1 MAEPTDLS
9 RAQDEYGSSASP
21 YASLSNY
28 LMQQPVYDR
37 GPREAPA
44 TSTMRQLEGP
54 TTDELLADQ
63 YSKIM
68 AEQKAADEAA
78 SAARQTEID
87 NLQSL
92 LREEISTSADAA
104 SSQRSDMTTALENR
118 IKELQA
124 GVDTETAALRQ
135 QGLDERSAISAEQQ
149 RISDMVQ
156 ANMDQTA
163 ADLAAQE
170 ERVKAAQATAVG
182 SLEDQQKSLV
192 TDFQSR
198 IEELNTTLNDTQK
211 QISSDLDARDEAL
224 TGAQKSAQDALQATI
239 GSVRDDLASTREELS
254 AEDLS
259 QGNLI
264 TNLEGRIGDLGS
276 SLNKTTEQINT
287 DLDARD
293 AALTGAQKS
302 AAEAVQQ
309 EIDSVKSDLAT
320 IQSDI
325 ETESAAQIQ
334 ALRDE
339 RGTLIGNIEA
349 NVQNLKDSIAA
360 KADPDDLQL
369 QIEKLRG
376 ESENLK
382 STASEERKDLF
393 LQMEAL
399 RDGALTNDQVN
410 ASIASALEAGTLSPD
425 QINSAI
431 ETLKGEVEGKI
442 GGLASTESLNQLQ
455 SDIEGIGTALTGT
468 IASSLDLSSKVDL
481 LQKALEGRATNE
493 DLAKLQESLQGN
505 AVGIEALQKALEGR
519 ATNQDLAILQES
531 LAATASKDELAALQA
546 SLTGATGDFDTRFS
560 ELQKQ
565 MLNPDDIAKQ
575 RADAIAA
582 AMDPIAAQRQEAIA
596 AAMNPIAQQ
605 RQEAITGAINPI
617 QAQIE
622 ELRGSIPAQQNID
635 IDALRKSII
644 DEINAKT
651 PAVDTG
657 GGSTGGG
664 STGGGSTG
672 GGSTGGGFSGT
683 PIDNFMGGNIP
694 TGYIDVGPSASEAA
708 GFNPAGGGSGGGGNQ
723 SIVDN
728 SGYLDFY
735 NQQTLNPVSPVKTGN
750 MPGGGVGSG
759 YVKTGAPAYSQSG
772 PFQVT
777 QAPALQAAPKFS
789 YAGSRRR
796 G

>member
-21 YASLSNY
+21 YGSLSDY

-44 TSTMRQLEGP
+44 TPTMRQLEGP
-54 TTDELLADQ
+54 STDELLADQ

-78 SAARQTEID
+78 STARQTEID
-87 NLQSL
+87 NLQNL

-135 QGLDERSAISAEQQ
+135 QGLDERSAISTEQQ

-170 ERVKAAQATAVG
+170 ERVKTAQSAAIG
-182 SLEDQQKSLV
+182 SLEDKQGSLIGDIN
-192 TDFQSR
+192 TR
-198 IEELNTTLNDTQK
+198 IGELGASLNDTT
-211 QISSDLDARDEAL
+211 A
-224 TGAQKSAQDALQATI
+224 
-239 GSVRDDLASTREELS
+239 
-254 AEDLS
+254 
-259 QGNLI
+259 
-264 TNLEGRIGDLGS
+264 
-276 SLNKTTEQINT
+276 QINT
-287 DLDARD
+287 ELDARD

-302 AAEAVQQ
+302 AAEAAQQ
-309 EIDSVKSDLAT
+309 QIDAVKGDLAT
-320 IQSDI
+320 IQGDI
-325 ETESAAQIQ
+325 QTENSAQLQ
-334 ALRDE
+334 ALRGE
-339 RGTLIGNIEA
+339 RETLIGNIEA
-349 NVQNLKDSIAA
+349 NVETLKDNIAGL
-360 KADPDDLQL
+360 PIDDLQL

-382 STASEERKDLF
+382 STSSEERKDLF
-393 LQMEAL
+393 SQMEAL

-410 ASIASALEAGTLSPD
+410 TSIAQALEAGTLSPD
-425 QINSAI
+425 QVNTAI
-431 ETLKGEVEGKI
+431 DALKVDVEGKI

-455 SDIEGIGTALTGT
+455 FDIEGIGSALEGT
-468 IASSLDLSSKVDL
+468 IASSVDL
-481 LQKALEGRATNE
+481 GLEVETLQKALDGTATKE
-493 DLAKLQESLQGN
+493 
-505 AVGIEALQKALEGR
+505 
-519 ATNQDLAILQES
+519 
-531 LAATASKDELAALQA
+531 ELAAIQE

-582 AMDPIAAQRQEAIA
+582 AMDPLAAQRQEAIA

-635 IDALRKSII
+635 IDALRQSII

-651 PAVDTG
+651 PAVD
-657 GGSTGGG
+657 
-664 STGGGSTG
+664 TG

-694 TGYIDVGPSASEAA
+694 TGYMDVGPSSSEAA
-708 GFNPAGGGSGGGGNQ
+708 GFNPAGGGNQ
-723 SIVDN
+723 SPYGQGG
-728 SGYLDFY
+728 SASADFY
-735 NQQTLNPVSPVKTGN
+735 GN
-750 MPGGGVGSG
+750 APVGSMG
-759 YVKTGAPAYSQSG
+759 NTGSQGAVNYNQG
-772 PFQVT
+772 PFQV
-777 QAPALQAAPKFS
+777 QKFDNDLFNRTNF
-789 YAGSRRR
+789 GM
-796 G
+796 

>member
-44 TSTMRQLEGP
+44 TPTMRQLEGP

-87 NLQSL
+87 NLQTL

-170 ERVKAAQATAVG
+170 ERVKTAQSAAIG
-182 SLEDQQKSLV
+182 SLEDKQGSLIGDIN
-192 TDFQSR
+192 TR
-198 IEELNTTLNDTQK
+198 IGELGASLNDTT
-211 QISSDLDARDEAL
+211 A
-224 TGAQKSAQDALQATI
+224 
-239 GSVRDDLASTREELS
+239 
-254 AEDLS
+254 
-259 QGNLI
+259 
-264 TNLEGRIGDLGS
+264 
-276 SLNKTTEQINT
+276 QINT
-287 DLDARD
+287 ELDARD

-309 EIDSVKSDLAT
+309 QIDAVKGDLVT
-320 IQSDI
+320 IQGDI
-325 ETESAAQIQ
+325 QTENAAQLQ
-334 ALRDE
+334 ALRGE
-339 RGTLIGNIEA
+339 RETLIGNIEA
-349 NVQNLKDSIAA
+349 NVETLKDNIAGL
-360 KADPDDLQL
+360 PIDDLQL
-369 QIEKLRG
+369 QIEKLRS

-382 STASEERKDLF
+382 STSSEERKDLF
-393 LQMEAL
+393 SQMEAL

-410 ASIASALEAGTLSPD
+410 TSIAQALEAGTLSPD
-425 QINSAI
+425 QINTAI
-431 ETLKGEVEGKI
+431 DALKTDVEGKI
-442 GGLASTESLNQLQ
+442 GGLASMESLNQLQ
-455 SDIEGIGTALTGT
+455 ET
-468 IASSLDLSSKVDL
+468 V
-481 LQKALEGRATNE
+481 AT
-493 DLAKLQESLQGN
+493 
-505 AVGIEALQKALEGR
+505 
-519 ATNQDLAILQES
+519 
-531 LAATASKDELAALQA
+531 AATASTQLGVDIETMQKALDGTATKEELAALQA

-644 DEINAKT
+644 DELKTQT
-651 PAVDTG
+651 PAPGGGTG
-657 GGSTGGG
+657 GGAGGE
-664 STGGGSTG
+664 GGAGNTNVD
-672 GGSTGGGFSGT
+672 GFSGT

>member
-21 YASLSNY
+21 YASLSDY

-44 TSTMRQLEGP
+44 TPTMRQLEGP

-68 AEQKAADEAA
+68 AEQKVADEAS

-87 NLQSL
+87 NLQTL
-92 LREEISTSADAA
+92 LREEISTSSDAA

-135 QGLDERSAISAEQQ
+135 QGLDERSTISAEQQ

-163 ADLAAQE
+163 TDLAAQE
-170 ERVKAAQATAVG
+170 ERVKTAQAAAIG
-182 SLEDQQKSLV
+182 SLEDKQGSLIGDIN
-192 TDFQSR
+192 TR
-198 IEELNTTLNDTQK
+198 IGELGASLNDTT
-211 QISSDLDARDEAL
+211 A
-224 TGAQKSAQDALQATI
+224 
-239 GSVRDDLASTREELS
+239 
-254 AEDLS
+254 
-259 QGNLI
+259 
-264 TNLEGRIGDLGS
+264 
-276 SLNKTTEQINT
+276 QINT
-287 DLDARD
+287 ELDARD
-293 AALTGAQKS
+293 AALTGSQKS
-302 AAEAVQQ
+302 AAEAAQQ
-309 EIDSVKSDLAT
+309 QIDAVKGDLVT

-325 ETESAAQIQ
+325 QTENSAQLQ
-334 ALRDE
+334 ALRGE
-339 RGTLIGNIEA
+339 RETLIGNIEA
-349 NVQNLKDSIAA
+349 NVETLKDNIAGL
-360 KADPDDLQL
+360 PIDDLQL

-382 STASEERKDLF
+382 STSSEERKDLF
-393 LQMEAL
+393 SQMEAL

-410 ASIASALEAGTLSPD
+410 TSIAQALEAGTLSPD
-425 QINSAI
+425 QVNTAI
-431 ETLKGEVEGKI
+431 DALKVDVEGKI

-455 SDIEGIGTALTGT
+455 FDIEGIGSALEGT
-468 IASSLDLSSKVDL
+468 IASSVDL
-481 LQKALEGRATNE
+481 GLEVETLQKALDGTATKE
-493 DLAKLQESLQGN
+493 
-505 AVGIEALQKALEGR
+505 
-519 ATNQDLAILQES
+519 
-531 LAATASKDELAALQA
+531 ELAAIQE

-565 MLNPDDIAKQ
+565 ILNPDDIAKQ

-582 AMDPIAAQRQEAIA
+582 AMDPLAAQRQEAIA

-644 DEINAKT
+644 DELKTQT
-651 PAVDTG
+651 PAPGGGTG
-657 GGSTGGG
+657 GGGNVDVGPIAVEP
-664 STGGGSTG
+664 
-672 GGSTGGGFSGT
+672 GFSGT
-683 PIDNFMGGNIP
+683 PIDNFMGGYIP
-694 TGYIDVGPSASEAA
+694 TEYIDAGPSASEAGGVDKR
-708 GFNPAGGGSGGGGNQ
+708 GF
-723 SIVDN
+723 
-728 SGYLDFY
+728 
-735 NQQTLNPVSPVKTGN
+735 
-750 MPGGGVGSG
+750 MPGGGAGFGYIKREENTPIDYGQNRSIMPINYGSG
-759 YVKTGAPAYSQSG
+759 TVGNKNIFKTGFNS
-772 PFQVT
+772 
-777 QAPALQAAPKFS
+777 L
-789 YAGSRRR
+789 
-796 G
+796 

>member
-44 TSTMRQLEGP
+44 TPTMRQLEGP

-78 SAARQTEID
+78 STARQTEID
-87 NLQSL
+87 NLQTL

-264 TNLEGRIGDLGS
+264 ANLEGRIGDLGS

-410 ASIASALEAGTLSPD
+410 ASIASALETGTLSPD

-493 DLAKLQESLQGN
+493 DLATLQESLQGN
-505 AVGIEALQKALEGR
+505 ASGIEALQKAVEGR

-596 AAMNPIAQQ
+596 AAMNPIEAQ

-635 IDALRKSII
+635 IDALRQSII
-644 DEINAKT
+644 DELKTQT
-651 PAVDTG
+651 PAPGGGTG
-657 GGSTGGG
+657 GGAGGE
-664 STGGGSTG
+664 GGAGNTNVD
-672 GGSTGGGFSGT
+672 GFSGT

-708 GFNPAGGGSGGGGNQ
+708 GFNPAGGGNQ
-723 SIVDN
+723 SAVVTTQLPKA
-728 SGYLDFY
+728 SGSKIK
-735 NQQTLNPVSPVKTGN
+735 VGN

-772 PFQVT
+772 FLAGEIPPDGSFSGPFQVT
-777 QAPALQAAPKFS
+777 QAPALQVAPKFS

-796 G
+796 R

>member
-44 TSTMRQLEGP
+44 TPTMRQLEGP

-68 AEQKAADEAA
+68 AEQKVADEAS

-87 NLQSL
+87 NLQTL
-92 LREEISTSADAA
+92 LREEISTSSDAA

-135 QGLDERSAISAEQQ
+135 QGLDERSTISAEQQ

-163 ADLAAQE
+163 TDLAAQE
-170 ERVKAAQATAVG
+170 ERVKTAQAAAIG
-182 SLEDQQKSLV
+182 SLEDKQGSLIGDIN
-192 TDFQSR
+192 TR
-198 IEELNTTLNDTQK
+198 IGELGASLNDTT
-211 QISSDLDARDEAL
+211 A
-224 TGAQKSAQDALQATI
+224 
-239 GSVRDDLASTREELS
+239 
-254 AEDLS
+254 
-259 QGNLI
+259 
-264 TNLEGRIGDLGS
+264 
-276 SLNKTTEQINT
+276 QINT
-287 DLDARD
+287 ELDARD
-293 AALTGAQKS
+293 AALTGSQKS
-302 AAEAVQQ
+302 AAEAAQQ
-309 EIDSVKSDLAT
+309 QIDAVKGDLVT

-325 ETESAAQIQ
+325 QTENSAQLQ
-334 ALRDE
+334 ALRGE
-339 RGTLIGNIEA
+339 RETLIGNIEA
-349 NVQNLKDSIAA
+349 NVETLKDNIAGL
-360 KADPDDLQL
+360 PIDDLQL

-382 STASEERKDLF
+382 STSSEERKDLF
-393 LQMEAL
+393 SQMEAL

-410 ASIASALEAGTLSPD
+410 TSIAQALEAGTLSPD
-425 QINSAI
+425 QVNTAI
-431 ETLKGEVEGKI
+431 DALKVDVEGKI

-455 SDIEGIGTALTGT
+455 FDIEGIGSALEGT
-468 IASSLDLSSKVDL
+468 IASSVDL
-481 LQKALEGRATNE
+481 GLEVETLQKALDGTATKE
-493 DLAKLQESLQGN
+493 
-505 AVGIEALQKALEGR
+505 
-519 ATNQDLAILQES
+519 
-531 LAATASKDELAALQA
+531 ELAAIQE

-565 MLNPDDIAKQ
+565 ILNPDDIAKQ

-582 AMDPIAAQRQEAIA
+582 AMDPLAAQRQEAIA

-644 DEINAKT
+644 DELKTQT
-651 PAVDTG
+651 PAPGGGTG
-657 GGSTGGG
+657 GGGNVDVGPIAVEP
-664 STGGGSTG
+664 
-672 GGSTGGGFSGT
+672 GFSGT
-683 PIDNFMGGNIP
+683 PIDNFMGGYIP
-694 TGYIDVGPSASEAA
+694 TEYIDVGPSASEAA
-708 GFNPAGGGSGGGGNQ
+708 GFNPAGGGNQ
-723 SIVDN
+723 SPYGQGG
-728 SGYLDFY
+728 SASADFY
-735 NQQTLNPVSPVKTGN
+735 GN
-750 MPGGGVGSG
+750 APVGSMG
-759 YVKTGAPAYSQSG
+759 NTGSQGAVNYNQG
-772 PFQVT
+772 PFQV
-777 QAPALQAAPKFS
+777 QKFDNDLFNRTNF
-789 YAGSRRR
+789 GM
-796 G
+796 

>member
-21 YASLSNY
+21 YASLSDY

-44 TSTMRQLEGP
+44 TPTMRQLEGP

-68 AEQKAADEAA
+68 AEQKVADEAS

-87 NLQSL
+87 NLQTL
-92 LREEISTSADAA
+92 LREEISTSSDAA

-135 QGLDERSAISAEQQ
+135 QGLDERSTISAEQQ

-163 ADLAAQE
+163 TDLAAQE
-170 ERVKAAQATAVG
+170 ERVKTAQAAAIG
-182 SLEDQQKSLV
+182 SLEDKQGSLIGDIN
-192 TDFQSR
+192 TR
-198 IEELNTTLNDTQK
+198 IGELGASLNDTT
-211 QISSDLDARDEAL
+211 A
-224 TGAQKSAQDALQATI
+224 
-239 GSVRDDLASTREELS
+239 
-254 AEDLS
+254 
-259 QGNLI
+259 
-264 TNLEGRIGDLGS
+264 
-276 SLNKTTEQINT
+276 QINT
-287 DLDARD
+287 ELDARD
-293 AALTGAQKS
+293 AALTGSQKS
-302 AAEAVQQ
+302 AAEAAQQ
-309 EIDSVKSDLAT
+309 QIDAVKGDLVT

-325 ETESAAQIQ
+325 QTENSAQLQ
-334 ALRDE
+334 ALRGE
-339 RGTLIGNIEA
+339 RETLIGNIEA
-349 NVQNLKDSIAA
+349 NVETLKDNIAGL
-360 KADPDDLQL
+360 PIDDLQL

-382 STASEERKDLF
+382 STSSEERKDLF
-393 LQMEAL
+393 SQMEAL

-410 ASIASALEAGTLSPD
+410 TSIAQALEAGTLSPD
-425 QINSAI
+425 QVNTAI
-431 ETLKGEVEGKI
+431 DALKVDVEGKI

-455 SDIEGIGTALTGT
+455 FDIEGIGSALEGT
-468 IASSLDLSSKVDL
+468 IASSVDL
-481 LQKALEGRATNE
+481 GLEVETLQKALDGTATKE
-493 DLAKLQESLQGN
+493 
-505 AVGIEALQKALEGR
+505 
-519 ATNQDLAILQES
+519 
-531 LAATASKDELAALQA
+531 ELAAIQE

-565 MLNPDDIAKQ
+565 ILNPDDIAKQ

-582 AMDPIAAQRQEAIA
+582 AMDPLAAQRQEAIA

-644 DEINAKT
+644 DELKTQT
-651 PAVDTG
+651 PAPGGGTG
-657 GGSTGGG
+657 GGGNVDVGPIAVEP
-664 STGGGSTG
+664 
-672 GGSTGGGFSGT
+672 GFSGT
-683 PIDNFMGGNIP
+683 PIDNFMGGYIP
-694 TGYIDVGPSASEAA
+694 TEYIDVGPSASEAA
-708 GFNPAGGGSGGGGNQ
+708 GFNPAGGGNQ
-723 SIVDN
+723 SPYGQGG
-728 SGYLDFY
+728 SASADFY
-735 NQQTLNPVSPVKTGN
+735 GN
-750 MPGGGVGSG
+750 APVGSMG
-759 YVKTGAPAYSQSG
+759 NTGSQGAVNYNQG
-772 PFQVT
+772 PFQV
-777 QAPALQAAPKFS
+777 QKFDNDLFNRTNF
-789 YAGSRRR
+789 GM
-796 G
+796 

>member
-21 YASLSNY
+21 YASLSDY

-44 TSTMRQLEGP
+44 TPTMRQLEGP
-54 TTDELLADQ
+54 STDELLADQ

-68 AEQKAADEAA
+68 AEQKVADEAS

-135 QGLDERSAISAEQQ
+135 QGLDERSTISAEQQ

-163 ADLAAQE
+163 TDLAAQE
-170 ERVKAAQATAVG
+170 ERVKTAQAAAVG

-276 SLNKTTEQINT
+276 SLNETTAQINT

-293 AALTGAQKS
+293 AAFTGAQKS

-309 EIDSVKSDLAT
+309 EIDSVRGDLAT

-325 ETESAAQIQ
+325 ATESAAQIQ

-349 NVQNLKDSIAA
+349 NVQTLKDSIAA

-376 ESENLK
+376 ESEDLK

-393 LQMEAL
+393 SQMEAL

-410 ASIASALEAGTLSPD
+410 ASIASALETGTLSPD

-468 IASSLDLSSKVDL
+468 IASSVDLSSKVEL

-493 DLAKLQESLQGN
+493 DLSALQESLQGN
-505 AVGIEALQKALEGR
+505 AVGIEALQKAVEGR
-519 ATNQDLAILQES
+519 ATNEDLAVLQES

-582 AMDPIAAQRQEAIA
+582 AMDPVAAQRQEAIA

-644 DEINAKT
+644 DELKTQT
-651 PAVDTG
+651 PAPGGGTG
-657 GGSTGGG
+657 GGGNVDVGPIAVEP
-664 STGGGSTG
+664 
-672 GGSTGGGFSGT
+672 GFSGT
-683 PIDNFMGGNIP
+683 PIDNFMGGYIP
-694 TGYIDVGPSASEAA
+694 TEYIDAGPSASEAGGVDKR
-708 GFNPAGGGSGGGGNQ
+708 GF
-723 SIVDN
+723 
-728 SGYLDFY
+728 
-735 NQQTLNPVSPVKTGN
+735 
-750 MPGGGVGSG
+750 MPGGGAGFGYIKREENTPIDYGQNRSIMPINYGSG
-759 YVKTGAPAYSQSG
+759 TVGNKNIFKTGFNG
-772 PFQVT
+772 F
-777 QAPALQAAPKFS
+777 
-789 YAGSRRR
+789 
-796 G
+796 

>member
-44 TSTMRQLEGP
+44 TPTMRQLEGP

-87 NLQSL
+87 NLQTL

-170 ERVKAAQATAVG
+170 ERVKTAQSAAIG
-182 SLEDQQKSLV
+182 SLEDKQGSLIGDIN
-192 TDFQSR
+192 TR
-198 IEELNTTLNDTQK
+198 IGELGASLNDTT
-211 QISSDLDARDEAL
+211 A
-224 TGAQKSAQDALQATI
+224 
-239 GSVRDDLASTREELS
+239 
-254 AEDLS
+254 
-259 QGNLI
+259 
-264 TNLEGRIGDLGS
+264 
-276 SLNKTTEQINT
+276 QINT
-287 DLDARD
+287 ELDARD

-309 EIDSVKSDLAT
+309 QIDAVKGDLVT
-320 IQSDI
+320 IQGDI
-325 ETESAAQIQ
+325 QTENAAQLQ
-334 ALRDE
+334 ALRGE
-339 RGTLIGNIEA
+339 RETLIGNIEA
-349 NVQNLKDSIAA
+349 NVETLKDNIAGL
-360 KADPDDLQL
+360 PIDDLQL
-369 QIEKLRG
+369 QIEKLRS

-382 STASEERKDLF
+382 STSSEERKDLF
-393 LQMEAL
+393 SQMEAL

-410 ASIASALEAGTLSPD
+410 TSIAQALEAGTLSPD
-425 QINSAI
+425 QINTAI
-431 ETLKGEVEGKI
+431 DALKTDVEGKI
-442 GGLASTESLNQLQ
+442 GGLASMESLNQLQ
-455 SDIEGIGTALTGT
+455 ET
-468 IASSLDLSSKVDL
+468 V
-481 LQKALEGRATNE
+481 AT
-493 DLAKLQESLQGN
+493 
-505 AVGIEALQKALEGR
+505 
-519 ATNQDLAILQES
+519 
-531 LAATASKDELAALQA
+531 AATASTQLGVDIETMQKALDGTATKEELAALQA

-644 DEINAKT
+644 DELKTQT
-651 PAVDTG
+651 PAPGGGTG
-657 GGSTGGG
+657 GGAGGE
-664 STGGGSTG
+664 GGAGNTNVD
-672 GGSTGGGFSGT
+672 GFSGT
-683 PIDNFMGGNIP
+683 PYENFMGGFIP
-694 TGYIDVGPSASEAA
+694 GAGQTYDAGMNYGPSASEAA